1 MNPGS
6 DVEHRPSSVPK
17 LAWGKE
23 EKEGPGAAPA
33 QQPEE
38 VEQFQPPQRGAAVQ
52 RTREQE
58 RTRGRFRRAAQM
70 VCKFMKRIREEESSV
85 VGTVVRAYS
94 PIFKT
99 KASAALLDMLVEE
112 GPSSPKQLP
121 AMVRYILVANEFPE
135 YNLYRPLLDLT
146 EAQPSEVVMALLRV
160 APVCD
165 RAALAMW
172 KSIMCSPRTAEP
184 AMLVLLDVLGSWP
197 EHSTCT
203 SDGDHTAVLALAM
216 VTVYFPRLFVHLLFQ
231 VLFSTLDMPEEVDT
245 FWEGCQQQHGLATS
259 PNRCSIPVLLSLPN
273 PWAGASAPSVTWA
286 LLCTQVCSA
295 DPEGP
300 ALLTAL

>member
-1 MNPGS
+1 MVTVEWNRTGHESGS
-6 DVEHRPSSVPK
+6 DTEHRPASVPK

-38 VEQFQPPQRGAAVQ
+38 VEQFQPPQKGAAVQ

-58 RTRGRFRRAAQM
+58 RTRGRFRRTAQM

-99 KASAALLDMLVEE
+99 KTSAALLDMLVEE
-112 GPSSPKQLP
+112 GPSSPKQVP
-121 AMVRYILVANEFPE
+121 AMVRYIHQWLVANEFPE

-146 EAQPSEVVMALLRV
+146 EAQPSDVVMALLRV

-172 KSIMCSPRTAEP
+172 KSIMCTPSETNFWEEGSCDLADYPGKGQN
-184 AMLVLLDVLGSWP
+184 LLDYGQ
-197 EHSTCT
+197 EITYETRC
-203 SDGDHTAVLALAM
+203 GDTPLW
-216 VTVYFPRLFVHLLFQ
+216 
-231 VLFSTLDMPEEVDT
+231 TLDQRKEY
-245 FWEGCQQQHGLATS
+245 
-259 PNRCSIPVLLSLPN
+259 NN
-273 PWAGASAPSVTWA
+273 
-286 LLCTQVCSA
+286 
-295 DPEGP
+295 
-300 ALLTAL
+300 